1 MSVYWLA
8 KRFANTLATSV
19 LVLSLRRRI
28 CASSSLALRLNFKTL
43 SRNPLK
49 WGLAGSVAS
58 TRGRK
63 SVRVFS
69 WIGAIRSRSPA
80 ESEGRISASISRR
93 NDARSSP
100 VTLAEKS
107 IKMTTAVPLWPAA
120 GAERPQPVIR
130 TSACVIR
137 TRTQAVRWC
146 RPRDSTTI
154 RCPVP
159 AVHRGLR
166 PPVELAELRILSEG
180 MWRQQSA
187 EADVGLPV
195 HGDPLAGH
203 RPDLFDRALC
213 GLDPSVDPGADPEH
227 PLANGSPLPVQR
239 RERLVEQVQLLVWI
253 VGEV

>member
-1 MSVYWLA
+1 MSVYLLA

-28 CASSSLALRLNFKTL
+28 CASSSCGLRWNFKTL

-49 WGLAGSVAS
+49 WGLAGRLVS

-63 SVRVFS
+63 SVRVLS

-107 IKMTTAVPLWPAA
+107 MKMTTAVPLWLAA

-130 TSACVIR
+130 TSACVVR
-137 TRTQAVRWC
+137 TRAQAVSRC
-146 RPRDSTTI
+146 RTRDSTTI
-154 RCPVP
+154 RCPVL
-159 AVHRGLR
+159 AVHGGLR
-166 PPVELAELRILSEG
+166 PPVELGQLRTPPEG
-180 MWRQQSA
+180 GWRQQSA
-187 EADVGLPV
+187 DADVGLPV
-195 HGDPLAGH
+195 HRDALAGR
-203 RPDLFDRALC
+203 RPDLFDMALGC
-213 GLDPSVDPGADPEH
+213 LDLSLDPRADPEGA
-227 PLANGSPLPVQR
+227 PAEN
-239 RERLVEQVQLLVWI
+239 W
-253 VGEV
+253 EVM